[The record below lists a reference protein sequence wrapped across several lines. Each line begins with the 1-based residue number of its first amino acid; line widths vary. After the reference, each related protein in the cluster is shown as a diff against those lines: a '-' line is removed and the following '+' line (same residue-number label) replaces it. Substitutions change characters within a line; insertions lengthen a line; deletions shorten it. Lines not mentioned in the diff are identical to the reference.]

1 MCIVRSVVPRWV
13 AVLLLA
19 SAPLALDT
27 ADPEPESA
35 PGSVALSACEG
46 NRPPLPS
53 TLTFELGAGAFPGS
67 GHPDAAVHVPPG
79 FDATRR
85 PGVIVYFH
93 GWNGCV
99 TTALADENA
108 SCTDD
113 GEVRTASAI
122 AAQIDAARVN
132 ALLVA
137 VELRVDL
144 PTGEPGRIAMPGGLR
159 DLLRELFT
167 DHLAESL
174 GCALD
179 VDGLDR
185 VVLMAHSGGYQAA
198 ASALRYGDVDPIT
211 EVDLLDA
218 LYGADDIFA
227 DWLALAA
234 RGDDPRLRFVD
245 LYTSGGGTAERS
257 RAFAARAHRMAFED
271 LVRDDDTSGRE
282 LTDDD
287 LARPIVFKRV
297 PIEHGMLPRAYVGQL
312 ARAAGF
318 APLRSP
324 QEDSATLQ

>member
-1 MCIVRSVVPRWV
+1 MV
-13 AVLLLA
+13 
-19 SAPLALDT
+19 
-27 ADPEPESA
+27 
-35 PGSVALSACEG
+35 
-46 NRPPLPS
+46 
-53 TLTFELGAGAFPGS
+53 FELSAGAFPGS

-99 TTALADENA
+99 TTSLADEDA
-108 SCTDD
+108 PCTDD
-113 GEVRTASAI
+113 GDVRVASSI
-122 AAQIDAARVN
+122 AAQVDEARVN
-132 ALLVA
+132 ALVVA

-144 PTGEPGRIAMPGGLR
+144 PSGEPGRLAMPDGLR
-159 DLLRELFT
+159 DLLQELFT
-167 DHLAESL
+167 DHLAEPL

-185 VVLMAHSGGYQAA
+185 VVVMAHSGGYQAA
-198 ASALRYGDVDPIT
+198 ASVLRYGGVDSIT

-227 DWLALAA
+227 EWLDDASV
-234 RGDDPRLRFVD
+234 GDDPRLRFVD
-245 LYTSGGGTAERS
+245 LYTSGGGTAPRS
-257 RAFAARAHRMAFED
+257 RAFAARAHTLALED
-271 LVRDDDTSGRE
+271 LLRDDDTSWTE

-297 PIEHGMLPRAYVGQL
+297 PVEHSQLPRAYVGQL

-318 APLRSP
+318 AQLR
-324 QEDSATLQ
+324 

>member
-1 MCIVRSVVPRWV
+1 MCIVRCVVPAHRTWV

-19 SAPLALDT
+19 STPLALDS
-27 ADPEPESA
+27 AEPAPQPIVGSA
-35 PGSVALSACEG
+35 VSACEG
-46 NRPPLPS
+46 NRPPLPA
-53 TLTFELGAGAFPGS
+53 TLAFELSAGAFPGS

-99 TTALADENA
+99 MTSLGDEDA
-108 SCTDD
+108 PCTDD
-113 GEVRTASAI
+113 GDARTASGI
-122 AAQIDAARVN
+122 AEQMDEARVN

-144 PTGEPGRIAMPGGLR
+144 PSGEPGQLAMPGGLR

-167 DHLAESL
+167 DHLAEPL
-174 GCALD
+174 GCVLD

-185 VVLMAHSGGYQAA
+185 VVVMAHSGGYQAA
-198 ASALRYGDVDPIT
+198 ASVLRYGGVAPVT

-227 DWLALAA
+227 EWLDSASL
-234 RGDDPRLRFVD
+234 GDDPQLRFVD
-245 LYTSGGGTAERS
+245 LYTSGGGTAARS
-257 RAFAARAHRMAFED
+257 RAFAARARNRAFED
-271 LVRDDDTSGRE
+271 LIRDDDKSGAE

-297 PIEHGMLPRAYVGQL
+297 PLEHSELPSAYVGQL

-318 APLRSP
+318 AQLR
-324 QEDSATLQ
+324 